1 MRQIQK
7 IKQTSLILQYFE
19 KHKVVQGKTW
29 HTGAGMEQ
37 TGKKSCCLEEVVEL
51 RDRQQQETEG
61 KTQLHSL
68 LTLMG
73 RTFPSLTGLYVGS

>member
-19 KHKVVQGKTW
+19 KHKVVQGKSW

-37 TGKKSCCLEEVVEL
+37 TGKKSYCLEEVVEL
-51 RDRQQQETEG
+51 RDHQQQETEG
-61 KTQLHSL
+61 KTELHSL
-68 LTLMG
+68 LMLMECM
-73 RTFPSLTGLYVGS
+73 FPSLTGLYVGS